1 MNLSILILS
10 KISNMSKIGVLIY
23 RIDIYNLD
31 TKIAPFP
38 DQEKFLKVVVFS
50 IVVSM
55 NANTKNHCD
64 IKTQLAQFPDHKK
77 HLENNQELSFIFQN
91 MLL

>member
-1 MNLSILILS
+1 
-10 KISNMSKIGVLIY
+10 MSKIRVLIY
-23 RIDIYNLD
+23 RIDICNLD
-31 TKIAPFP
+31 TKIALFP
-38 DQEKFLKVVVFS
+38 DQEKWLKVVVFS

>member
-1 MNLSILILS
+1 
-10 KISNMSKIGVLIY
+10 MSKIRVLIY

-31 TKIAPFP
+31 TKTASFP
-38 DQEKFLKVVVFS
+38 DQEKLLKVVAFN

-55 NANTKNHCD
+55 NANTKNHFD